1 MKSRDR
7 GFTVIEMLVSI
18 TLSAV
23 VGGIATTVIVRSF
36 HQQASADARAAAVAN
51 VRTALQ
57 RTMRE
62 LREATL
68 TTLTPTSLNMQV
80 NGTTQTVSYLVQTS
94 NGVTSLYEQVGT
106 GPQTLV
112 VTNLVNDSSTPVFKP
127 LPVSSNYQ
135 PAVPGTVDTH
145 TCQIIGVSPTQYST
159 RDCVG
164 TVTVHLLVM
173 PTDASGHALCASTGG
188 CVIDVSDDA
197 DIRSVS

>member
-1 MKSRDR
+1 MRSRDR
-7 GFTVIEMLVSI
+7 GFTVIEMLISI
-18 TLSAV
+18 TLSTV
-23 VGGIATTVIVRSF
+23 IGGIATTVIVRSF
-36 HQQASADARAAAVAN
+36 HQQASSDARAAAIAN

-68 TTLTPTSLNMQV
+68 QKLTPISLDMQV
-80 NGTTQTVSYLVQTS
+80 SGTTQTVSYLVQTV

-106 GPQTLV
+106 GPQTVV
-112 VTNLVNDSSTPVFKP
+112 VTNLVNDSASPVFTP
-127 LPVSSNYQ
+127 IPAPGYQ
-135 PAVPGTVDTH
+135 PAVPGTVDPQ
-145 TCQIIGVSPTQYST
+145 TCAITGATPTQYST
-159 RDCVG
+159 TDCVG
-164 TVTVHLLVM
+164 TVTVHLRVM

>member
-1 MKSRDR
+1 MKSGER
-7 GFTVIEMLVSI
+7 GFTVIEMLVAV
-18 TLSAV
+18 TLSAI

-36 HQQASADARAAAVAN
+36 RQQASSDARAAAVAN
-51 VRTALQ
+51 IRTALQ

-68 TTLTPTSLNMQV
+68 TSLTPTSLSMQV
-80 NGTTQTVSYLVQTS
+80 NGTTQTLSYSVQTS
-94 NGVTSLYEQVGT
+94 GGVTSLYVQVGT

-112 VTNLVNDSSTPVFKP
+112 VTNLMNDSTTPVFTP
-127 LPVSSNYQ
+127 MPVPNYQ
-135 PAVPGTVDTH
+135 PATAGTVDAQ
-145 TCQIIGVSPTQYST
+145 TCAIVGATPTQYST

-164 TVTVHLLVM
+164 TVTVHLRVM